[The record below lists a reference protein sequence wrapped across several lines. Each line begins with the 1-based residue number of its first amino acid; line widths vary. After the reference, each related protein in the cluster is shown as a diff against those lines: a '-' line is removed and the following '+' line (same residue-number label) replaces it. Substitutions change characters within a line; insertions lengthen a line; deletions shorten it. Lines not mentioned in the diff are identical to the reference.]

1 MASGTLLQCPQ
12 FDQTV
17 SHVPGLN
24 CQRCLRTVPV
34 ISNLRVN
41 RTACQLRWQ
50 VPSSL
55 RSSAAGYARRWALP
69 VATRNN
75 MEGPSVLC
83 PSSRAAAR
91 ARRIAGALRR
101 ALIREVLTVGSFPRA
116 PHRVPAG
123 NARKVVNHHR
133 PATAR
138 ARAADTLCS
147 SDACSSRRSALKERM
162 RFGEGRASVLGRAS
176 ELMALLVPVPSS
188 TAAHTAIAVLPSTG
202 AVSSAAPN
210 PRFERT
216 RSGGL
221 RQECP
226 DFCVPRRVDD
236 SLGVRS

>member
-1 MASGTLLQCPQ
+1 M
-12 FDQTV
+12 
-17 SHVPGLN
+17 H
-24 CQRCLRTVPV
+24 
-34 ISNLRVN
+34 
-41 RTACQLRWQ
+41 
-50 VPSSL
+50 SL
-55 RSSAAGYARRWALP
+55 RSSRPNQRFDPTRSGGLRPPTRAGQPQRWALP